1 MFVQDNLQSPKVI
14 SDVYFPNNIFFK
26 MFTGALI
33 VSLVLLAISRS
44 MPNTLWQSSG
54 LAWTLPAIAILFLIS
69 AGTSLIMFRSKSYPG
84 SPMTVSRNFR

>member
-14 SDVYFPNNIFFK
+14 SDVYFPNTILFM

-33 VSLVLLAISRS
+33 VSLVLLAISQS

-54 LAWTLPAIAILFLIS
+54 LIWTIPATAILFLIS
-69 AGTSLIMFRSKSYPG
+69 AGTILMMFRSKS
-84 SPMTVSRNFR
+84 